1 VNLLQRIVLALGA
14 IIIAGMALFPPWLFI
29 FDPPQYAAEAFHKTT
44 RPAGY
49 HLLFSPHVAEDQTE
63 LARVFNLP
71 PKWHDLHSPSHFS
84 VVIDKDRLTVQL
96 GGVLAI
102 TVLLTFLLKSKK

>member
-1 VNLLQRIVLALGA
+1 VLALGVL
-14 IIIAGMALFPPWLFI
+14 IIAGMVLFPPWLLVYE
-29 FDPPQYAAEAFHKTT
+29 PPHFAASDFNKTE

-49 HLLFSPHVAEDQTE
+49 HLLFSPHVVEDPTE
-63 LARVFNLP
+63 LAHVFNLP
-71 PKWHDLHSPSHFS
+71 PGLARRLDDFS

-102 TVLLTFLLKSKK
+102 TVLLAVMLGSKK